1 MLALAGEPL
10 VSHESHCCSQ
20 NNPLYLRTFGEPSG
34 DPSSILRFHF
44 IVHAALD
51 HVEEKSTP
59 PYRSWP
65 YNLQHSMLSR
75 TVPHLSLPVSIQR
88 QSAVSSGTISAKLDM
103 YLGFLYPIE
112 EYRVCVLRRS
122 IFLAHA
128 QALIWAGLAA
138 NAPTV
143 PLRPCGHAPA
153 EMATA
158 TRLVPRPPS
167 FRAGTAM

>member
-1 MLALAGEPL
+1 MAA
-10 VSHESHCCSQ
+10 
-20 NNPLYLRTFGEPSG
+20 LRTIHCTYVRLGCPAE
-34 DPSSILRFHF
+34 ILHPFC
-44 IVHAALD
+44 A
-51 HVEEKSTP
+51 ST
-59 PYRSWP
+59 S
-65 YNLQHSMLSR
+65 LSMRPWITWRKRVRRHIGCGHITCNTASLSP
-75 TVPHLSLPVSIQR
+75 TVPHLSLPVLTQR

-128 QALIWAGLAA
+128 QALICAGLAA

-153 EMATA
+153 DMATA